1 MNMVAMLVVTL
12 VVLFALMM
20 MFLEIGRR
28 LGLRR
33 KAEDAKG
40 AEKGL
45 GAVEGAIFGLMGLII
60 SFTFS
65 GAGERFQH
73 RRELIVQEANAIGTA
88 WLRID
93 LLPPVA
99 QPAMRELFR
108 QYVDARLGIY
118 QKLPDRAAARA
129 ENTRSVQL
137 QGEMWELAIT
147 ASRARET
154 NTESVLLLPALNEM
168 FDITTT
174 RAVAAETHPPMV
186 IYAMLLALAFLCSL
200 LAGYD
205 MAESRSRNWLHTVGF
220 ALIMT
225 LTLYVIVDLEYP
237 RLGFIRIDAADHILV
252 ELRASMK

>member
-1 MNMVAMLVVTL
+1 MNMILVLAVTL
-12 VVLFALMM
+12 LALFTLMLA
-20 MFLEIGRR
+20 FLEMGRR
-28 LGLRR
+28 LGMRR
-33 KAEDAKG
+33 RAEDSQG

-45 GAVEGAIFGLMGLII
+45 GAVEGAIFGLLGLLIA
-60 SFTFS
+60 FTFS

-73 RRELIVQEANAIGTA
+73 RRELIVEEANAISTA
-88 WLRID
+88 WMRID
-93 LLPPVA
+93 LLPPDA

-118 QKLPDRAAARA
+118 QKLPDRAASLA
-129 ENTRSVQL
+129 ENTRSVEFE
-137 QGEMWELAIT
+137 GEIWEQAIS

-154 NTESVLLLPALNEM
+154 NTVSVLLLPALNEM
-168 FDITTT
+168 FDMTTT
-174 RAVAAETHPPMV
+174 RAVAAETHPPSV
-186 IYAMLLALAFLCSL
+186 IYAMLLALALLCSL

-205 MAESRSRNWLHTVGF
+205 MAESRTRNWLHTVGF

-237 RLGFIRIDAADHILV
+237 RLGFIRIDAADHILA